1 MVSANF
7 ANSANFG
14 GVDRQKLAEL
24 AKLAPMDK
32 FNWGSATG
40 GPAVSITSKKRRS
53 PKAALDS
60 ISGRNHSEKTAKLV

>member
-7 ANSANFG
+7 ANFWG
-14 GVDRQKLAEL
+14 IDRQKLAKL

-40 GPAVSITSKKRRS
+40 GPAVSITS
-53 PKAALDS
+53 
-60 ISGRNHSEKTAKLV
+60 NKTAITQGETRLDFREKPQWENWL